1 MSSNE
6 LYSRKSRFSDRD
18 YENSSLCNRSI
29 KSDLNSLSV
38 ELPHKRKKQNSIE
51 REIVQR
57 QPQKMS
63 VTINLTSKTI
73 DKQTRN
79 IRSYRKCVPAT
90 NSTGKLKILGKVGIG
105 ASNGVILGSP
115 TKCCRKCTICKESIT
130 FQGWE

>member
-38 ELPHKRKKQNSIE
+38 ELPHKRRKQNSIE

-57 QPQKMS
+57 QPQKMN
-63 VTINLTSKTI
+63 VTINLTSKAI
-73 DKQTRN
+73 DMQTRN
-79 IRSYRKCVPAT
+79 IRS
-90 NSTGKLKILGKVGIG
+90 
-105 ASNGVILGSP
+105 
-115 TKCCRKCTICKESIT
+115 
-130 FQGWE
+130 